1 MRERSITF
9 RSISGFALPSLVHNN
24 QPLLQVSI
32 PIFETSATAL
42 CGTTGKYTY
51 ELEIS
56 LFPLAGVVFFPLI
69 SLVASDRELA
79 QPRHDI
85 SDEVVVE
92 GTDFAWGHCPKTS
105 MKDHIV
111 RSDMRTG
118 IFYRP
123 PRKRLPYLLQADPH
137 LDPPEVAT
145 GQSMVLRT
153 SSFVVC
159 HFLFFRLC

>member
-1 MRERSITF
+1 MRYYWYIYIRTGNLLV
-9 RSISGFALPSLVHNN
+9 SIS
-24 QPLLQVSI
+24 
-32 PIFETSATAL
+32 
-42 CGTTGKYTY
+42 
-51 ELEIS
+51 
-56 LFPLAGVVFFPLI
+56 GVVFFPLI
-69 SLVASDRELA
+69 SLVTSDRELA

-153 SSFVVC
+153 SSFVD
-159 HFLFFRLC
+159 FFVY